1 MHDEGDVQRVFN
13 VDETYMLL
21 AKSQTACTIGPG
33 FLVGSGW
40 LRASSQR
47 HKRSQR
53 ARGHKGGASG
63 IWVPVAEIRGQ
74 ASTASR
80 IAQEG
85 AAYEVLAAARQGGL
99 R

>member
-21 AKSQTACTIGPG
+21 AKSQTTCTIGPG
-33 FLVGSGW
+33 TLVRSGVV
-40 LRASSQR
+40 ACQR
-47 HKRSQR
+47 CKRSQR
-53 ARGHKGGASG
+53 PQRQR
-63 IWVPVAEIRGQ
+63 IWVVPVAEIRGQ